1 MMRMAFLQVAQRDCE
16 SLVTRLQEK
25 DAETRWMENKYVT
38 TKALHV
44 KVCVSV
50 CARIENISACVLH
63 ARLS

>member
-1 MMRMAFLQVAQRDCE
+1 
-16 SLVTRLQEK
+16 VTRLQEK

-50 CARIENISACVLH
+50 CARIENICACVLH